1 MKLSSESEHRLKRG
15 LLIKKVISIG
25 RGYSVASSLGQ
36 GSEMS

>member
-25 RGYSVASSLGQ
+25 RGYSVASLGQ